1 MGFMQK
7 IRDKRNGN
15 FETKP
20 FEVFAANFKKTE
32 LKDEFALIEKL
43 EYIGSP
49 WEKPNPDIVLGK
61 LGLTTEAL
69 DDVASDSIV
78 DGCLDSVINGVLARE
93 YEIQRNGASTA
104 EEKFIEREVN
114 PLIVNEENI
123 TQIVMARFWG
133 YQPFEIIWEFNGSK
147 WIPVKLLAKHRKYF
161 FYNYSNELRI
171 KTINDWVEGIE
182 VPKYKFIVPTF
193 KSTWD
198 NPYGEA
204 KLSKCYWSVFFKKNT
219 IKEWNEYCETCG
231 MPTAKIAYENANQL
245 AEFKLRL
252 ENMGIKR
259 VLVYPKGTEIDMLK
273 PDAPSHQIFAE
284 IYNLCV
290 KEIATVILGHEGS
303 MQSTP
308 GRLGAEKAAIN
319 VRTDIIDSCIFLV
332 EQTYNQIYQYSHE
345 LNFAGKD
352 HPLIHF
358 YEKDNIDDY
367 LKKAQYV
374 NTLKLAG
381 VNFSK
386 EFYIENFNLDEGY
399 FELADAPPTEEETQV
414 SAKKFAMI
422 YKDMAIEFPKHS
434 KAELMNLTNY
444 IMTVK

>member
-1 MGFMQK
+1 
-7 IRDKRNGN
+7 
-15 FETKP
+15 
-20 FEVFAANFKKTE
+20 
-32 LKDEFALIEKL
+32 
-43 EYIGSP
+43 
-49 WEKPNPDIVLGK
+49 
-61 LGLTTEAL
+61 
-69 DDVASDSIV
+69 
-78 DGCLDSVINGVLARE
+78 
-93 YEIQRNGASTA
+93 
-104 EEKFIEREVN
+104 
-114 PLIVNEENI
+114 
-123 TQIVMARFWG
+123 
-133 YQPFEIIWEFNGSK
+133 
-147 WIPVKLLAKHRKYF
+147 
-161 FYNYSNELRI
+161 
-171 KTINDWVEGIE
+171 
-182 VPKYKFIVPTF
+182 
-193 KSTWD
+193 
-198 NPYGEA
+198 
-204 KLSKCYWSVFFKKNT
+204 
-219 IKEWNEYCETCG
+219 
-231 MPTAKIAYENANQL
+231 
-245 AEFKLRL
+245 
-252 ENMGIKR
+252 
-259 VLVYPKGTEIDMLK
+259 
-273 PDAPSHQIFAE
+273 
-284 IYNLCV
+284 V

-444 IMTVK
+444 IMTIK